1 MTGIFCI
8 WKSNGCAWYIDMLYT
23 HLINFFMNH
32 LIGVL
37 NIGTLHRSSRM
48 KTLKSL
54 GNLVQVHLEL
64 CTTENGGEVM

>member
-1 MTGIFCI
+1 MAYFVFGSPMVVPGTL
-8 WKSNGCAWYIDMLYT
+8 MVLYT
-23 HLINFFMNH
+23 HLINFFMNY
-32 LIGVL
+32 LVRVL

>member
-1 MTGIFCI
+1 MAYFVFGSPMVVPGTL
-8 WKSNGCAWYIDMLYT
+8 MVLHT
-23 HLINFFMNH
+23 HLINFFMNY
-32 LIGVL
+32 LVRVL